1 MNLELFNFLGLMF
14 GCFSFS
20 KLSIL
25 INLIFNLGKWVW
37 RYVIVVNDLIVDLVF
52 DVVIIKLGFLFG
64 LIFDV

>member
-1 MNLELFNFLGLMF
+1 MF

-52 DVVIIKLGFLFG
+52 DAVIIKLGFLFG

>member
-1 MNLELFNFLGLMF
+1 MF